1 VRVET
6 LALRRSYTRQMIWPL
21 LMGLALLL
29 AQTLAVAAQS
39 RPDTFADL
47 AEKVSPSVVN
57 ITTSTTVATS
67 AEPAPVVPDGS
78 PFEDFFRDFL
88 DRNGPNGQSP
98 RRSQALGSGFVISED
113 GFIVTNNHVIEGADE
128 ILIEFFEGFELEATL
143 IGTDRNTDLA
153 LLKVESDEPL
163 DFVNFGDSEEARVG
177 DWVMAMGNPLGQ
189 GFSVS
194 AGIVSARGR
203 ALSGSYDD
211 YLQTDAAIN
220 RGNSGGPLFNMNGE
234 VIGVNTAILSPNGG
248 SIGIGFAM
256 SSRVAANVIQQLK
269 DFGETRRGWLG
280 VRIQD
285 VTDDLAEGLGLE
297 EARGALVT
305 DVPEGPALEAGLE
318 AGDVIL
324 SFDGVNVDDTRGL
337 VRQVGD
343 TEVGK
348 EVRVLVFRDG
358 GTETL
363 RVTLG
368 RREDEERSVPAS
380 INREEEPETSEMMSG
395 IVISNLTDELREQLA
410 LPEGSEGLIV
420 IDVAE
425 DSEAYEEG
433 LRAGDLI
440 TEAGQ
445 EKVTNV
451 TELEERIVAAKE
463 AGRKSILLLVRRGG
477 RQLGAPDACDIG
489 DHAVNQR
496 FEWRKVVVRADVL
509 FVHIQRAVDFHLH
522 CMTVQRRAAVVLCHK
537 GACKRCIPCD
547 PQPGRGHGRFDLVD
561 HIRTGGGAEPVA
573 QHDFGAGSAR
583 VADGF
588 NRFMRHR
595 MAINQDRLAVKR
607 HAVIHKRRQRLVP
620 GGPEFL
626 DSRVGFFAADLAAI
640 DRPPVGDH
648 AWHNA
653 KARGDARIVRDT
665 FHAFDQGRVQFVGRP
680 VHVDPGAGRNC
691 RQKRR
696 AMRTKLHGYSRPE

>member
-1 VRVET
+1 MRDT
-6 LALRRSYTRQMIWPL
+6 SLALRRTNPLAYVWPIIL
-21 LMGLALLL
+21 GVALML
-29 AQTLAVAAQS
+29 AQTLAAAAQS

-47 AEKVSPSVVN
+47 ADKVSTSVVN

-67 AEPAPVVPDGS
+67 TQPGPIVPDGS

-88 DRNGPNGQSP
+88 DRNGPDGQRP

-128 ILIEFFEGFELEATL
+128 ILVEFFEGFELEAEI

-153 LLKVESDEPL
+153 LLKVEPDAPL
-163 DFVNFGDSEEARVG
+163 DFVAWGDSEEARVG

-211 YLQTDAAIN
+211 YIQTDAAIN
-220 RGNSGGPLFNMNGE
+220 RGNSGGPLFNMNGD

-256 SSRVAANVIQQLK
+256 SSRVAENVIAQLK
-269 DFGETRRGWLG
+269 SNGEVRRGWLG

-285 VTDDLAEGLGLE
+285 VTEDLAEGLGLE

-305 DVPEGPALEAGLE
+305 DVPEGPALEAGME

-324 SFDGVNVDDTRGL
+324 SFDGVDVDDTRGL
-337 VRQVGD
+337 VNQVGN

-348 EVRVLVFRDG
+348 EVRVLVFRNG
-358 GTETL
+358 ATETL

-368 RREDEERSVPAS
+368 LRDDPTAPVPAS
-380 INREEEPETSEMMSG
+380 INRDEPITSEMMG
-395 IVISNLTDELREQLA
+395 LTISNITDELREQLG
-410 LPEGSEGLIV
+410 LPDNAEGLV
-420 IDVAE
+420 VADVAE

-445 EKVTNV
+445 EKVTSV
-451 TELEERIVAAKE
+451 AELEARVEEARE

-477 RQLGAPDACDIG
+477 DPRFVALG
-489 DHAVNQR
+489 
-496 FEWRKVVVRADVL
+496 L
-509 FVHIQRAVDFHLH
+509 
-522 CMTVQRRAAVVLCHK
+522 
-537 GACKRCIPCD
+537 
-547 PQPGRGHGRFDLVD
+547 
-561 HIRTGGGAEPVA
+561 
-573 QHDFGAGSAR
+573 
-583 VADGF
+583 
-588 NRFMRHR
+588 
-595 MAINQDRLAVKR
+595 
-607 HAVIHKRRQRLVP
+607 
-620 GGPEFL
+620 
-626 DSRVGFFAADLAAI
+626 
-640 DRPPVGDH
+640 
-648 AWHNA
+648 
-653 KARGDARIVRDT
+653 
-665 FHAFDQGRVQFVGRP
+665 DQG
-680 VHVDPGAGRNC
+680 
-691 RQKRR
+691 
-696 AMRTKLHGYSRPE
+696 